1 MTHVLCS
8 MFLSVAA
15 FDGSFEAAAKV
26 LAFVAGG
33 DGLMGAVAVASCHEG
48 ADPSPGQAGPRPRA

>member
-1 MTHVLCS
+1 

-33 DGLMGAVAVASCHEG
+33 DGLMGLS
-48 ADPSPGQAGPRPRA
+48 SRWRI